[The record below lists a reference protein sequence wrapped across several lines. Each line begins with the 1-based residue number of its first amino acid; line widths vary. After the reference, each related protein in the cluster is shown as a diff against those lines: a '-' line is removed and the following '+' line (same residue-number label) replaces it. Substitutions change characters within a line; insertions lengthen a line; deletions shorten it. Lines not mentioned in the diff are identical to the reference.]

1 MDLNEISVFVKVV
14 QAGSFTKA
22 ARDLGMPNSTVSA
35 KVSALEKRL
44 GVTLIQRTT
53 RQLNVTAAGEAF
65 FRQSVQGLQQIEAA
79 EHELLATRG
88 EPQGILRLT
97 APVELGATLLPP
109 ILADYLKVNS
119 GISVD
124 VHLSDERTDLLAG
137 NYDLAIRAGELKDST
152 LIAKKL
158 GVVGFALFASPKYL
172 RANKDPRE
180 PQDLKTHTC
189 LQFSHLG
196 VSEWKLTNGKA
207 TRSVGLSGRI
217 VINDLNMVKTMA
229 VAGQGIALLPSFF
242 CLSELSS
249 GKLVRVLSDW
259 RTGLNPV
266 HFVYPA
272 QKFVMPKVS
281 AFIEVAAP
289 LIKAR
294 LGENVAAF

>member
-1 MDLNEISVFVKVV
+1 MDLNEITVFVKVV

-22 ARDLGMPNSTVSA
+22 ARELGMPNSTVSA
-35 KVSALEKRL
+35 KISALEKRL

-53 RQLNVTAAGEAF
+53 RQLNITAAGESF
-65 FRQSVQGLQQIEAA
+65 FRSSVQGLQQLEAA
-79 EHELLATRG
+79 ETELIATRG
-88 EPQGILRLT
+88 EPQGVLRIT

-119 GISVD
+119 GVKVD
-124 VHLSDERTDLLAG
+124 VQLSDERIDMLAG
-137 NYDLAIRAGELKDST
+137 NFDLALRAGELKDST

-158 GVVGFALFASPKYL
+158 GLVAFAVFAAPKYL
-172 RANKDPRE
+172 KLNKAPRE
-180 PQDLKTHTC
+180 PNELKDHTC

-196 VSEWKLTNGKA
+196 TAEWKLTNGKA
-207 TRSVGLSGRI
+207 TRVVPLPGRV

-229 VAGQGIALLPSFF
+229 IAGLGVALLPSFF
-242 CLSELSS
+242 CRAEALS
-249 GKLVRVLSDW
+249 GKLVRVLEDW

-281 AFIEVAAP
+281 AFIELAAP

-294 LGENVAAF
+294 LEENNF